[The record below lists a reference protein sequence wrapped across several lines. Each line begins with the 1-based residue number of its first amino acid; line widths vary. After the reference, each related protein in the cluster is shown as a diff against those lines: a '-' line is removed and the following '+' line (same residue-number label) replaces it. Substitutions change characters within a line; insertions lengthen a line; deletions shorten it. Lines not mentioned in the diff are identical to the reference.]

1 MASVA
6 SAPTTGFNSQPTSGL
21 KGEPQPPGL
30 LFDVFYEELL
40 TQLMESGELQEKIPT
55 EFMQLQSDLQ
65 RVEYLIQLRPIVRDF
80 RIKSKQTKSL
90 KSLEKSTKHREEGN
104 KLFQNEKTAQAIL
117 IYNKSLSLAPHPT
130 VEQYL
135 HPEQE
140 VEKHTPVQ
148 MKNDTQKKPSLPG
161 LKLLKTTS
169 SQDDEKP
176 HNKFE
181 ALALCYANRSAAL
194 RRLCQYEDCLR
205 DIARAARFGYP
216 KENMFKLWE
225 RKGKCYY
232 GLKRFELA
240 AKCLRQS
247 LNVLK
252 ESRLSDLAKA
262 SKSTELQT
270 LLKEWRNAQE
280 LSQMGQADKTKNSPT
295 ESTEPTQK
303 LMGST
308 GPLVLVQLA
317 EDPNPN
323 PTQPSPP
330 GPPVPPVPPA
340 PTRKMSEPT
349 MASSIPENNA
359 ARPER
364 RSVRRKAPGSPGVN
378 GDLEPHPLT
387 PTGELRKTESR
398 ISISQMSMAGRPDLE
413 VPELSYGINSRM
425 PSASVGIDLRFA
437 PERGRFFVSTQDL
450 LPGDVILREEPYAAV
465 LESIFRVNHCAH
477 CLRKTPTPIPCYECA
492 TVSFTNLHNLCLEI
506 SIKGSSNSLCLKDM
520 LQDFGLKVKISHR
533 T

>member
-1 MASVA
+1 MH
-6 SAPTTGFNSQPTSGL
+6 F
-21 KGEPQPPGL
+21 
-30 LFDVFYEELL
+30 
-40 TQLMESGELQEKIPT
+40 
-55 EFMQLQSDLQ
+55 
-65 RVEYLIQLRPIVRDF
+65 
-80 RIKSKQTKSL
+80 
-90 KSLEKSTKHREEGN
+90 
-104 KLFQNEKTAQAIL
+104 
-117 IYNKSLSLAPHPT
+117 
-130 VEQYL
+130 
-135 HPEQE
+135 
-140 VEKHTPVQ
+140 
-148 MKNDTQKKPSLPG
+148 
-161 LKLLKTTS
+161 
-169 SQDDEKP
+169 
-176 HNKFE
+176 
-181 ALALCYANRSAAL
+181 
-194 RRLCQYEDCLR
+194 
-205 DIARAARFGYP
+205 RFGYP

-252 ESRLSDLAKA
+252 ESGLSDLAKA

-295 ESTEPTQK
+295 EPPQK

-323 PTQPSPP
+323 STQPGPT

-340 PTRKMSEPT
+340 PTRKMSEPA

-364 RSVRRKAPGSPGVN
+364 RSVRRKPPGSPGIN
-378 GDLEPHPLT
+378 GDPEPHPLT

-450 LPGDVILREEPYAAV
+450 LPG
-465 LESIFRVNHCAH
+465 
-477 CLRKTPTPIPCYECA
+477 T
-492 TVSFTNLHNLCLEI
+492 LHN
-506 SIKGSSNSLCLKDM
+506 
-520 LQDFGLKVKISHR
+520 
-533 T
+533 

>member
-1 MASVA
+1 
-6 SAPTTGFNSQPTSGL
+6 
-21 KGEPQPPGL
+21 
-30 LFDVFYEELL
+30 
-40 TQLMESGELQEKIPT
+40 
-55 EFMQLQSDLQ
+55 
-65 RVEYLIQLRPIVRDF
+65 
-80 RIKSKQTKSL
+80 
-90 KSLEKSTKHREEGN
+90 
-104 KLFQNEKTAQAIL
+104 
-117 IYNKSLSLAPHPT
+117 
-130 VEQYL
+130 
-135 HPEQE
+135 
-140 VEKHTPVQ
+140 
-148 MKNDTQKKPSLPG
+148 
-161 LKLLKTTS
+161 
-169 SQDDEKP
+169 
-176 HNKFE
+176 
-181 ALALCYANRSAAL
+181 
-194 RRLCQYEDCLR
+194 
-205 DIARAARFGYP
+205 
-216 KENMFKLWE
+216 MFKLWE

-252 ESRLSDLAKA
+252 ESGLSDVQKA
-262 SKSTELQT
+262 SKSTELQQ

-295 ESTEPTQK
+295 EPPQK

-323 PTQPSPP
+323 STQPGPP
-330 GPPVPPVPPA
+330 GPPVPPVPPPA
-340 PTRKMSEPT
+340 PTRKMSEPA

-364 RSVRRKAPGSPGVN
+364 RSIRRKVPGSPGIN
-378 GDLEPHPLT
+378 GDPEPHPLT

-450 LPGDVILREEPYAAV
+450 LPG
-465 LESIFRVNHCAH
+465 
-477 CLRKTPTPIPCYECA
+477 T
-492 TVSFTNLHNLCLEI
+492 LHN
-506 SIKGSSNSLCLKDM
+506 
-520 LQDFGLKVKISHR
+520 
-533 T
+533 